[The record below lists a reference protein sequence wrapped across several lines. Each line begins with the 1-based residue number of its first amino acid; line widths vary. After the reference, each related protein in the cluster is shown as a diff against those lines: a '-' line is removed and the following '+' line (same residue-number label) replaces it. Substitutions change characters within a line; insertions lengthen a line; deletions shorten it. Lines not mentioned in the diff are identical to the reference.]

1 MKKIFLG
8 ALALIIGFTTQLN
21 AQQIKFPAKSPSAM
35 VKQSVGISDITIEYN
50 RPSASDRVVF
60 GEVVPFDV
68 MWRMGANSATK
79 VTFGADMKID
89 GKLVPAG
96 SYSLFAIPGKTEWTL
111 ILNKV
116 ADMSGTY
123 GYSDKE
129 DLMRFKV
136 TPTQKAEKTETFTI
150 DFANM
155 KLNQT
160 TVQLSWENTVVSF
173 DVVTDYDAELTKG
186 IESAMAKDARPY
198 HQAAGYY
205 YENKKDLKKALE
217 WANKAVEASPT
228 AYWSLMLKANI
239 QYELNDKKGAIATA
253 EQVLK
258 MKGVDGAYTKQANDL
273 IAKAKK

>member
-1 MKKIFLG
+1 MKKLFLG
-8 ALALIIGFTTQLN
+8 TCALIIGFTTQLN
-21 AQQIKFPAKSPSAM
+21 AQQVKFPAKSPSAM

-60 GEVVPFDV
+60 GDVVPFDE
-68 MWRMGANSATK
+68 MWRTGANSATK
-79 VTFGADMKID
+79 ITFGADVKID

-96 SYSLFAIPGKTEWTL
+96 SYSFFTIPGKTEWTL

-116 ADMSGTY
+116 ANMSGTY
-123 GYSDKE
+123 GYDEKE

-136 TPTQKAEKTETFTI
+136 TPMNKTEKTETFTI

-155 KLNQT
+155 KLDQT
-160 TVQLSWENTVVSF
+160 TIQLSWENTVVSF
-173 DVVTDYDAELTKG
+173 NVTSEYDAVLTKD
-186 IESAMAKDARPY
+186 IEKTMAKDGRPF

-205 YENKKDLKKALE
+205 YENKKDMKLALE
-217 WANKAVEASPT
+217 WANKAVEMNPT

-239 QYELNDKKGAIATA
+239 QYELNDKKGAIASA

-258 MKGVDGAYTKQANDL
+258 MKNVDGAYTKMANDL

>member
-1 MKKIFLG
+1 MKKLFLG
-8 ALALIIGFTTQLN
+8 TCALIIGFTTQLN
-21 AQQIKFPAKSPSAM
+21 AQQVKFPAKSPSAM

-60 GEVVPFDV
+60 GDVVPFDE
-68 MWRMGANSATK
+68 MWRTGANSATK
-79 VTFGADMKID
+79 ITFGADVKID

-96 SYSLFAIPGKTEWTL
+96 SYSFFTIPGKTEWTL

-116 ADMSGTY
+116 ANMSGTY
-123 GYSDKE
+123 GYDEKE

-136 TPTQKAEKTETFTI
+136 TPMNKTEKTETFTI

-155 KLNQT
+155 KLDQT
-160 TVQLSWENTVVSF
+160 TIQLSWENTVVSF
-173 DVVTDYDAELTKG
+173 NVTSEYDAVLTKD
-186 IESAMAKDARPY
+186 IEKTMAKDGRPF

-205 YENKKDLKKALE
+205 YENKKDMKLALE
-217 WANKAVEASPT
+217 WANKAVEMNPT

-239 QYELNDKKGAIATA
+239 QYELNDKKGATASA

-258 MKGVDGAYTKQANDL
+258 MKNVDGAYTKMANDL

>member
-1 MKKIFLG
+1 MKKLLVGVF
-8 ALALIIGFTTQLN
+8 ALIIGFSSQLN

-35 VKQSVGISDITIEYN
+35 VKQTVGISDITVEYN
-50 RPSASDRVVF
+50 RPSASGRVVF
-60 GEVVPFDV
+60 GEVVPFDK
-68 MWRMGANSATK
+68 MWRTGANSATK
-79 VTFGADMKID
+79 MTFNSDVKIA
-89 GKLVPAG
+89 GNLVPAG
-96 SYSLFAIPGKTEWTL
+96 SYSFFAIPGKTEWTL

-116 ADMSGTY
+116 ANLSGTN
-123 GYSDKE
+123 GYSEKE

-136 TPTQKAEKTETFTI
+136 TPMNKMEKTETFTI

-155 KLNQT
+155 KLDQT
-160 TVQLSWENTVVSF
+160 SIQLIWENTVVSF
-173 DVVTDYDAELTKG
+173 DVSLDYDAELTAN
-186 IESAMAKDARPY
+186 IEKTMSKDARPF

-217 WANKAVEASPT
+217 WANKAVEMNPN
-228 AYWSLMLKANI
+228 AYWTLMLKANI

-258 MKGVDGAYTKQANDL
+258 MPNVDGAYTKIANDL

>member
-1 MKKIFLG
+1 
-8 ALALIIGFTTQLN
+8 
-21 AQQIKFPAKSPSAM
+21 
-35 VKQSVGISDITIEYN
+35 
-50 RPSASDRVVF
+50 
-60 GEVVPFDV
+60 
-68 MWRMGANSATK
+68 
-79 VTFGADMKID
+79 
-89 GKLVPAG
+89 
-96 SYSLFAIPGKTEWTL
+96 
-111 ILNKV
+111 
-116 ADMSGTY
+116 
-123 GYSDKE
+123 
-129 DLMRFKV
+129 
-136 TPTQKAEKTETFTI
+136 
-150 DFANM
+150 M

>member
-1 MKKIFLG
+1 MKKIFLSS
-8 ALALIIGFTTQLN
+8 LALVIGIATQVN

-35 VKQSVGISDITIEYN
+35 VKQSVGISDITVEYN

-68 MWRMGANSATK
+68 MWRTGANAATK
-79 VTFGADMKID
+79 MTFGSDMKID

-96 SYSLFAIPGKTEWTL
+96 SYSLFTIPGKTEWTL
-111 ILNKV
+111 ILNKE
-116 ADMSGTY
+116 ANLSGTS
-123 GYSDKE
+123 GYSEKE

-136 TPTQKAEKTETFTI
+136 SPTQSASKTETFTI
-150 DFANM
+150 DFANL
-155 KLNQT
+155 KLDQA

-173 DVVTDYDAELTKG
+173 DVTADYDSELTKN
-186 IESAMAKDARPY
+186 IETAMARDARPY

-217 WANKAVEASPT
+217 WANKAVEMNPT

-253 EQVLK
+253 EQVKK
-258 MKGVDGAYTKQANDL
+258 MKNIDGAYTKIANDL
-273 IAKAKK
+273 IEKAKK

>member
-1 MKKIFLG
+1 MKKIILG
-8 ALALIIGFTTQLN
+8 SLALALGFATQLN
-21 AQQIKFPAKSPSAM
+21 AQQIKFPAKSSAAM
-35 VKQSVGISDITIEYN
+35 VKQSVGISDVTVEYN

-60 GEVVPFDV
+60 GDVVPYDV
-68 MWRMGANSATK
+68 MWRTGANSATK
-79 VTFGADMKID
+79 ITFGAEMKIA
-89 GKLVPAG
+89 GKAVPAG
-96 SYSLFAIPGKTEWTL
+96 SYSLFTIPGKTEWTI
-111 ILNKV
+111 ILNKE
-116 ADMSGTY
+116 ANLSGTY

-150 DFANM
+150 NFTNM
-155 KLNQT
+155 KLDQT
-160 TVQLSWENTVVSF
+160 TVELSWENTVVAF
-173 DVVTDYDAELTKG
+173 DITADYDAELTKN
-186 IESAMAKDARPY
+186 IESAMEKDARPY

-205 YENKKDLKKALE
+205 YENKKDLSKALV
-217 WANKAVEASPT
+217 WANKAVEMNPT

-239 QYELNDKKGAIATA
+239 QYELKDKKGAIASA